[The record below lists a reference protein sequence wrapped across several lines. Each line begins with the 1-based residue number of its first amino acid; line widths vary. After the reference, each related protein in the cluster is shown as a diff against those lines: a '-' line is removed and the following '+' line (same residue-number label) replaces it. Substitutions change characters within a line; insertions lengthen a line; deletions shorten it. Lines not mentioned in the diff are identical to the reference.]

1 MIWRRDLKMKGV
13 ERERKVESGMHSHVQ
28 IQRIVHRC
36 VEVKKKSSVR
46 VFSSCATN
54 REYGKV
60 KKNEDE

>member
-1 MIWRRDLKMKGV
+1 MKGV